1 MADKNDIPVVKPK
14 AQKKL
19 SRMAVEVKMDA
30 SDAINDLHGRVKP
43 ETARWHTTPQFRMH
57 LIYTLLILI
66 IFAGLAAIPYFIFS
80 LLFGIAASLAL
91 FLFLACVVVAL
102 SLLIFRFHYYSGL
115 KTKKDKAAGIHLGTA
130 FKHYLD
136 TREYTLSGERQ
147 DGYNKPLMVGETRE
161 FVLDYLAEPNP
172 HAIILGGSGSGKTT
186 TLRAFLIRSALAYGT
201 KFLILDWNG
210 ESEEWGSKI
219 NATVWKAGKHFKI
232 NPFLLRGASVAD
244 RVSSISELFQF
255 GAKLTPLQSN
265 MLRTIAISYY
275 QKNQTP
281 SLLDIW
287 QDVDRRSKDR
297 KLSPEQRQYANW
309 IDQRLRT
316 VQRVFG
322 TEPEEFWDGMLTRNN
337 VVSLAGLNQ
346 IEKSTVSYSIFQ
358 RIVEYFEGQPEKM
371 RLLVVF
377 DDAWAVL
384 QNQRDDIQVYEPL
397 PSRIVRLGRKYGF
410 GMIVSTQQ
418 LEDLPK
424 SFTNSSAIRVVHSY
438 KDADFLDSAKRI
450 FGFKDLESA
459 YLGTAGIGEAFVFD
473 QVRAAKGQHF
483 GDYVKIKPL
492 DDSELGRLH
501 ETAFFPSEIKEPELP
516 IDMGGTSVPGGI
528 SELPSSPPRDM
539 PTPPMYLGLLAI
551 YYNPGKPRADLVKLI
566 LGFGIVKNKATVYGV
581 PSSPGILNNLLGLG
595 LAVENDSKY
604 ALTDKGLKWVDADR
618 ILDTDRSRIGSTLHE
633 RMLVQTIKDLQK
645 KYMLVVVPE
654 PNGAG
659 KKMVDSVDLIAYPI
673 NTKKNYLW
681 NNLGRRGYEIQTTA
695 IRRVIL
701 DHAER
706 AEKNGLP
713 LTWVS
718 WDPGVLDAIKK
729 IRWEKDEYMKVEI

>member
-1 MADKNDIPVVKPK
+1 MADKDDISVVKPK

-19 SRMAVEVKMDA
+19 SRMAVQVKMDS
-30 SDAINDLHGRVKP
+30 SDAIRDLHGRVEP
-43 ETARWHTTPQFRMH
+43 ETARWHKSPQFRMH

-66 IFAGLAAIPYFIFS
+66 VFAGLAAIPYLIFS
-80 LLFGIAASLAL
+80 ILFGIVSGVTI
-91 FLFLACVVVAL
+91 FFFLACVVVGF
-102 SLLIFRFHYYSGL
+102 SLFLFRHHYYSGL
-115 KTKKDKAAGIHLGTA
+115 KTKKDKAPGIHLGTA

-147 DGYNKPLMVGETRE
+147 DGYNKPLMVGETKE
-161 FVLDYLAEPNP
+161 YVLDYLAEPNP

-186 TLRAFLIRSALAYGT
+186 TLRAFLIRSAIAYDT

-210 ESEEWGSKI
+210 ESEGWAAKI

-281 SLLDIW
+281 SILDIW

-322 TEPEEFWDGMLTRNN
+322 TEPEEFWDGILSRNN
-337 VVSLAGLNQ
+337 IVSLAGLNQ
-346 IEKSTVSYSIFQ
+346 VEKSIVSYSIFQ
-358 RIVEYFEGQPEKM
+358 RIVEYFDGQPEKM

-424 SFTNSSAIRVVHSY
+424 SFTNSSSIRVVHSY
-438 KDADFLDSAKRI
+438 KDADFLDSAKKI

-473 QVRAAKGQHF
+473 QVRAAKGQSF

-492 DDSELGRLH
+492 EDSELGKLN
-501 ETAFFPSEIKEPELP
+501 ETAFFPVEIQEPALP
-516 IDMGGTSVPGGI
+516 IDMGVSVEVPT
-528 SELPSSPPRDM
+528 LPWPPPDDR
-539 PTPPMYLGLLAI
+539 PTPLLYIGLLTI
-551 YYNPGKPRADLVKLI
+551 YNNPGKPRAELAKIIFDTGLVKNRL
-566 LGFGIVKNKATVYGV
+566 TVYGIKAR
-581 PSSPGILNNLLGLG
+581 PGIFDTVVKMG
-595 LAVENDSKY
+595 LAVEAGDKY
-604 ALTDKGLKWVDADR
+604 TLTDKGRKWVDPAR
-618 ILDTDRSRIGSTLHE
+618 ILDSDRARIGSTLHE
-633 RMLVQTIKDLQK
+633 RMLMQTIKELQRK
-645 KYMLVVVPE
+645 FLLVIVPVS
-654 PNGAG
+654 G
-659 KKMVDSVDLIAYPI
+659 KGQLSDSVDLISYPM
-673 NTKKNYLW
+673 NPEKNYLW
-681 NNLGRRGYEIQTTA
+681 NDLGRRGYEIQTNG
-695 IRRVIL
+695 IRRVVL

-718 WDPGVLDAIKK
+718 WDSDVLEAIRK
-729 IRWEKDEYMKVEI
+729 IRKEKDEYMKVEI